1 MLTIKKSD
9 DRGKF
14 KNEWLNSNHTFSFG
28 EYYDPKNMQ
37 FRDLRVINQDI
48 VAGGTG
54 FPTHGHRDME
64 IITYM
69 LRGTL
74 EHKDSMGNKAQIK
87 PGEIQVMTAG
97 TGVQHSEYNPDKT
110 IPAELLQI
118 WIIPD
123 KQGAAPGYNQKMF
136 SANDKHND
144 LVLIASGDGA
154 KNSMKINQDVRL
166 FAGAFDKDFS
176 KVFEI
181 KEGRGVWVQ
190 IAKGRLVVNKQTL
203 QAGDAIAVEKEASIR
218 LEGTSSEPA
227 EFLLFDLK

>member
-1 MLTIKKSD
+1 MLVLKRSNE
-9 DRGKF
+9 RGHF

-69 LRGTL
+69 LSGTL

-97 TGVQHSEYNPDKT
+97 TGVQHSEYNPDKNV
-110 IPAELLQI
+110 PAELLQI
-118 WIIPD
+118 WIMPD
-123 KQGAAPGYNQKMF
+123 KRGATPGYNQKMF
-136 SANDKHND
+136 SADDKKNS

-154 KNSMKINQDVRL
+154 NDSMKINQDVKL
-166 FAGAFDKDFS
+166 FAGAFYKNFS
-176 KVFEI
+176 KAVEI
-181 KEGRGVWVQ
+181 KDGRGVWVQ
-190 IAKGRLVVNKQTL
+190 VAKGTLNVNKQTL
-203 QAGDAIAVEKEASIR
+203 QAGDAIAIEKEASIR
-218 LEGTSSEPA
+218 LEGVSTEPA